1 MYIKTFC
8 LLFLFL
14 FLLCFRNLNCNNKI
28 KAKYNF
34 GKKQNYKIDL
44 LYKHLLGCNLYF
56 LTLDTKDT
64 YKTIYSI
71 ILYPSTSLIINFK
84 MYTNDNY
91 IISNFNS
98 GKILFFGL
106 DLNISNTDISLTQY
120 NTDSIICFFDN
131 NNAECHDYVF
141 DKNEEKYKIN
151 DNEYI
156 TNNNLIPIGFNDIK
170 LNILTEDVIDFTN
183 YYQISVEKQYS
194 INFDNVTMFNWI
206 NSVASA
212 MGYTVNG
219 FYGFKDNLNDIENIK
234 TNECYL
240 LNNINFKDGAGLE
253 DNSKINKI
261 HKIFII
267 LFSIFLL

>member
-8 LLFLFL
+8 LLFLLLFL
-14 FLLCFRNLNCNNKI
+14 FNFLHFNCNKI
-28 KAKYNF
+28 KPKYNF

-56 LTLDTKDT
+56 LTLDKET

-91 IISNFNS
+91 IINNFNS

-106 DLNISNTDISLTQY
+106 DLNISNTDITLTQY
-120 NTDSIICFFDN
+120 NTDSIICFFN
-131 NNAECHDYVF
+131 NNKAECHDYVY
-141 DKNEEKYKIN
+141 DINEEKYKIN
-151 DNEYI
+151 DDEKL
-156 TNNNLIPIGFNDIK
+156 TNNNLIPSGFNDIK

-183 YYQISVEKQYS
+183 YYQISFEKKYN
-194 INFDNVTMFNWI
+194 INFDNITMFNWI
-206 NSVASA
+206 NTVASE

-219 FYGFKDNLNDIENIK
+219 FYGFKNNLNDIDYIRIED
-234 TNECYL
+234 CYL
-240 LNNINFKDGAGLE
+240 LNNIYFKDGAGLE

-261 HKIFII
+261 HIFFII
-267 LFSIFLL
+267 LFSIFLF